1 MRQNSIPPFQN
12 ILSIVCSSMNTFKEI
27 KLSNGVF
34 ATCEFFLTPRLS
46 YSVIALDYIV
56 SVRPNSEFW
65 TWVFVITT
73 LVKTGDL
80 LLSRLIQLIFLY
92 ILNTRRGWCPSQG
105 QRKGLRLMSRL
116 MLMTTFG
123 WHHAKVKSMKST
135 LLIWRKAQIKH
146 WKCSKNLPKS
156 CDRFPLN
163 RCHRAKLG
171 PSGSPWQDNHFEQ

>member
-1 MRQNSIPPFQN
+1 MYIP
-12 ILSIVCSSMNTFKEI
+12 
-27 KLSNGVF
+27 
-34 ATCEFFLTPRLS
+34 
-46 YSVIALDYIV
+46 IALDFIV

-135 LLIWRKAQIKH
+135 LLI
-146 WKCSKNLPKS
+146 
-156 CDRFPLN
+156 
-163 RCHRAKLG
+163 
-171 PSGSPWQDNHFEQ
+171 